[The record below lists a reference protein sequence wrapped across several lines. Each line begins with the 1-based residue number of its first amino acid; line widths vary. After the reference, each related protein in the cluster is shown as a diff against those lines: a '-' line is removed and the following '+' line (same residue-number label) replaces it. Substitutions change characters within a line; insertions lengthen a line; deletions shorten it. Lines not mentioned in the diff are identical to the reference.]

1 MKLRDQAS
9 EGLAVYAASRW
20 KSFPSML
27 LYKKEQENLIL
38 AQSPLVVS
46 PFLAVRII
54 WYKWTWV
61 NYYWKKKKEAGN
73 SFQLVKLS
81 LLESVL
87 RSGGNVYVFYPGDSI
102 SDFQCSLTGY

>member
-20 KSFPSML
+20 KSFSSML

-54 WYKWTWV
+54 WYK
-61 NYYWKKKKEAGN
+61 
-73 SFQLVKLS
+73 
-81 LLESVL
+81 
-87 RSGGNVYVFYPGDSI
+87 
-102 SDFQCSLTGY
+102 